1 MKKVDSSFDMTQKST
16 QELIAEVSTRLDRIE
31 KLPAH
36 NGDKEL
42 ITELESKGISRRDFM
57 KWAGAMTAALSLPA
71 SFAPLTARAA
81 EIANRTPVIWL
92 HMAEMH
98 RLQREPAAHRRS
110 KRGFCDI

>member
-42 ITELESKGISRRDFM
+42 ITELESKGY
-57 KWAGAMTAALSLPA
+57 
-71 SFAPLTARAA
+71 LTA
-81 EIANRTPVIWL
+81 
-92 HMAEMH
+92 
-98 RLQREPAAHRRS
+98 
-110 KRGFCDI
+110 